1 MTTLSERH
9 RNQLRCNVSSVLAW
23 KEGKEVQLKPLLALV
38 LNLFLWD
45 ICDMSVNV
53 VCVLISVFISWVKGC
68 NLFPGSLDCG
78 KSINQYVL
86 NRKLLRKVDDGLW
99 ERVNKDIQR

>member
-1 MTTLSERH
+1 MEGR
-9 RNQLRCNVSSVLAW
+9 QGSSVKASAGFSI
-23 KEGKEVQLKPLLALV
+23 KS
-38 LNLFLWD
+38 FLWD

-99 ERVNKDIQR
+99 ERFNKDIQR

>member
-9 RNQLRCNVSSVLAW
+9 RNQLCCNVSSVLAW
-23 KEGKEVQLKPLLALV
+23 KEGTEVQLKPLLALV

-53 VCVLISVFISWVKGC
+53 VKGC